1 MIERKG
7 RRRRRSRNGFV
18 DILNGLLTLL
28 VIGLFVIGGGLFY
41 VASQYYGEGPS
52 ATDKVFRVE
61 SGSSLSTTANRLEE
75 QGLISNALIFRQF
88 GGRVENNTVIKAGD
102 FNIPAHASMA
112 DILRELTEGNP
123 IRYAVTIPEGR
134 TAWDVVQRLNADTNL
149 VGEISTLPAEG
160 SILPGSYDYV
170 PGDTRQSVLDKMQAA
185 MTAALAEIWETRQ
198 PDLPIQTPEEL
209 LVLASIVEKETGVAT
224 ERPQVAA
231 VFVNRL
237 RTGMRLQSD
246 PTIIYGITRGQSTLD
261 RGLRRSEIEAKT
273 EYNTY
278 QIDGLPPTPIANPG
292 IDALKA
298 VAHPDSHDYLYFVA
312 KGASPREG
320 HVFAETYAEHQQNVA
335 QYRRIAAEAA
345 AQAEADAEAARQA
358 LEAQEAGEAGAA
370 EEDAAEDAPATT
382 P

>member
-7 RRRRRSRNGFV
+7 RRRRRSSNGFV

-28 VIGLFVIGGGLFY
+28 IIGLVVVGGGLFY
-41 VASQYYGEGPS
+41 VASQYYGDGPS
-52 ATDKVFRVE
+52 DTDKVFRVE

-88 GGRVENNTVIKAGD
+88 GGRVENNTIIKAGD

-123 IRYAVTIPEGR
+123 IRYAVTIPEGW
-134 TAWDVVQRLNADTNL
+134 TSWDAIQRLNADGNL
-149 VGEISTLPAEG
+149 VGEISNLPAEG

-185 MTAALAEIWETRQ
+185 MTTALAEIWETRQ
-198 PDLPIQTPEEL
+198 PDLPIETPEEL

-246 PTIIYGITRGQSTLD
+246 PTIIYGITKGQSTLD

-273 EYNTY
+273 PYNTY

-298 VAHPDSHDYLYFVA
+298 VAHPDSHEYLYFVA

-358 LEAQEAGEAGAA
+358 LEAEEAGAA

>member
-1 MIERKG
+1 MSERKT
-7 RRRRRSRNGFV
+7 RRRRRSSNGFV

-28 VIGLFVIGGGLFY
+28 VIGLVVIGGGIVY

-52 ATDKVFRVE
+52 ETDKVFRVE

-88 GGRVENNTVIKAGD
+88 GGRVEDNTVIKAGD
-102 FNIPAHASMA
+102 FTIPAHASMA

-134 TAWDVVQRLNADTNL
+134 TAWDVIQRLNADTNL

-170 PGDTRQSVLDKMQAA
+170 PGETRQSVLDKMQQA
-185 MTAALAEIWETRQ
+185 METALAEVWAARQ
-198 PDLPIQTPEEL
+198 PDLPIATPEEL
-209 LVLASIVEKETGVAT
+209 LVLASIVEKETGIAT

-237 RTGMRLQSD
+237 RTNMRLQSD

-273 EYNTY
+273 PYNTY

-358 LEAQEAGEAGAA
+358 LEAEEAGEAGAA
-370 EEDAAEDAPATT
+370 ETT